1 MNVRAMLEELEKRD
15 VILEV
20 DGERLHVDAPAGVL
34 TAELRS
40 VLLENKRALM
50 KLLRLERRGLI
61 IRWSEYPVWIGLYD
75 PHSGEWHEVKA
86 SECLP
91 SIVESAEKH
100 RREGRMNRH
109 DAP

>member
-40 VLLENKRALM
+40 ALLENKRALM
-50 KLLRLERRGLI
+50 KLLHPEHRGLI

-75 PHSGEWHEVKA
+75 PHGGKWHEVKA

-100 RREGRMNRH
+100 RREGRMKT
-109 DAP
+109 